1 MDLFEDAQKIYSP
14 KTREYFKEVV
24 SSYANGNYRS
34 AIVMLYS
41 VCLCDLLFKLE
52 ELKDMYS
59 DSTAKGILCDIERNK
74 TNSASKSSW
83 EKELVD
89 KIKDQTKLLDLEA
102 YTNLNNLY
110 GYRNLS
116 AHPVLNGELNLISP
130 PKEVVAAYIRVSLD
144 TILLKPAIFIK
155 DIIDVMSAD
164 LDDKRGYLFADEKI
178 FKEYI
183 KNRYLDRMPN
193 AMYQKVFRTFWQ
205 FAFRITNVECNRN
218 RQINLHLLDFMYRN
232 NPAIIQSEVRS
243 HIDKYE
249 LLNNSIFY
257 RPIIRFFAKN
267 PSFYGLLA
275 HSTQLLIN
283 KIIQSDTTYK
293 LLSWFISE
301 NKRVHLINL
310 EEQGNYIFSTDHDTI
325 KYMVEEYENE
335 GVLDECL
342 EYIIKVVGKATSY
355 PNAGARIE
363 HYIFP
368 FLEKMKFKH
377 FDLLFSIIEDCD
389 SLKYNHYLGTMY
401 CPRIWEYAKKTL
413 PEGYDMSKY
422 PHFIVPKGTEE

>member
-1 MDLFEDAQKIYSP
+1 MDVFEDAQKIYSP
-14 KTREYFKEVV
+14 KTREYFKEVI

-52 ELKDMYS
+52 ELKDMYN
-59 DSTAKGILCDIERNK
+59 DSTAKGILHAIELNK
-74 TNSASKSSW
+74 TNSNSKSSW

-89 KIKDQTKLLDLEA
+89 EIKNKTELLDLEA

-193 AMYQKVFRTFWQ
+193 AMYQKVFRTFWR
-205 FAFRITNVECNRN
+205 FTFRITNEECNRN
-218 RQINLHLLDFMYRN
+218 RHINLHLLDLMYRN
-232 NPAIIQSEVRS
+232 NPAIIQSEVHS
-243 HIDKYE
+243 NIEKYE
-249 LLNNSIFY
+249 LLDNSILH

-275 HSTQLLIN
+275 RSTQLLIN
-283 KIIQSDTTYK
+283 RIIQSDTTYK
-293 LLSWFISE
+293 LLSWFISGS
-301 NKRVHLINL
+301 KRAHLINL
-310 EEQGNYIFSTDHDTI
+310 MEQGDYIFSTDHDI
-325 KYMVEEYENE
+325 VQYMLKEYEKE
-335 GVLDECL
+335 GILDDCL

-355 PNAGARIE
+355 PNAGIRIE

-377 FDLLFSIIEDCD
+377 FELLFENIESCE
-389 SLKYNHYLGTMY
+389 SLRNNIYLGSKY
-401 CPRIWEYAKKTL
+401 CPSIWKYAKKTL
-413 PEGYDMSKY
+413 PDGYDMSKY
-422 PHFIVPKGTEE
+422 PHFKVPETVDE

>member
-1 MDLFEDAQKIYSP
+1 MDLFDDAQKIYSP
-14 KTREYFKEVV
+14 KTREYFKEVI

-52 ELKDMYS
+52 ELKDMYN
-59 DSTAKGILCDIERNK
+59 DSTAKGILHTIELSK
-74 TNSASKSSW
+74 TNSNSKSSW

-89 KIKDQTKLLDLEA
+89 EIKNKTELLDLEA
-102 YTNLNNLY
+102 YTNLSHLY
-110 GYRNLS
+110 SYRNLS
-116 AHPVLNGELNLISP
+116 AHPILNGELELISP
-130 PKEVVAAYIRVSLD
+130 QKEIVAAYIRVSLD

-155 DIIDVMSAD
+155 NIVEFMTND
-164 LDDKRGYLFADEKI
+164 LDGKKGYLLADKTA
-178 FKEYI
+178 FKEYV
-183 KNRYLDRMPN
+183 KNRYLDRMSN
-193 AMYQKVFRTFWQ
+193 VMYQRVFRAFWKFTFKT
-205 FAFRITNVECNRN
+205 TNEDCDRN
-218 RQINLHLLDFMYRN
+218 RHINLHLLDLMYRN

-267 PSFYGLLA
+267 PSLYGLLA

-335 GVLDECL
+335 GILDDCL

-355 PNAGARIE
+355 PNAGIRIE

-377 FDLLFSIIEDCD
+377 FELLFENIESCE
-389 SLKYNHYLGTMY
+389 SLRNNIYLGSKY
-401 CPRIWEYAKKTL
+401 CPSIWKYAKKTL
-413 PEGYDMSKY
+413 PDGYDMSKY
-422 PHFIVPKGTEE
+422 SHFKVPETVDE